1 MSVVVLAEKPDQA
14 KKFAA
19 AIKRGSTPLK
29 NLGGKY
35 EIDTDIL
42 GKTIVTWGIGHLVGL
57 SMPEKYES
65 RINKDEFDLK
75 NLPLLPHIN
84 EMIYEVQQGK
94 GKQFKV
100 VKECLESADEI
111 IIATDPD
118 REGENIAYN
127 IFKLCKRNIFSKPI
141 KRLWINSLTKQEI
154 QRGFKN
160 LRLAKETESF
170 YYEAN
175 ARQISDYLVG
185 MNFTELFTVKL
196 REQTGKK
203 DIYSLGRVQTPVNT
217 LVAQNDLEIKN
228 FKPQNYKVIE
238 CETIDKLPKVSF
250 KNKNEYFNE
259 ADYEGDTKK
268 YRLDNAS
275 QGLIEKIEVTNK
287 EQLSPKLFSLGGIQK
302 YANSKW
308 KYSTGQ
314 TLKIIQSLYQEGFLS
329 YPRTDCELITTNEF
343 AYLKEHLEEYKT
355 LLGLTFN
362 TNDLEPNKR
371 YVNDKAVLEHYAI
384 IPTTNLPDLTALSE
398 EQRNIYEVITKI
410 TCLMFSEPYKYQ
422 NTKVILNVNGLIFG
436 ASGNVPISLG
446 WKEVEELQEDEKKE
460 EDNNITMPKF
470 NEGEK
475 INIKVNT
482 IDKVTKEPPRL
493 TEGKLVGKGGLMDK
507 LNLGTPATRSSVID
521 TLLQRGYITLEN
533 TKVYP
538 TATGNLL
545 YDLTK
550 DLLIGKPEMTAQWEG
565 YLSKISKKEFT
576 RENFIKN
583 IHKFVET
590 VINQL
595 KEEDFESEFLQASIS
610 QNMIDIGNY
619 EVEEKVKV
627 FEVKEKGSNE
637 LFVIFKSFSGKQLTL
652 KIVQE
657 LLLNGK
663 TKSKIKGLI
672 SKEKKKYDA
681 YLVFDKVTKK
691 ICPFFEQSSDTC
703 EIKSE
708 KIDKYEV
715 VEKNKVF
722 EIKNTETEEKFIFFK
737 NNSGKI
743 ITLSIVKDL
752 LEKGK
757 TDKKIKFLSKNKKT
771 YEAYLIFDE
780 NTKQISKS
788 FE

>member
-14 KKFAA
+14 KKFAT
-19 AIKRGSTPLK
+19 AIKKGNSPLK

-65 RINKDEFDLK
+65 RVNKEDFDLR
-75 NLPLLPHIN
+75 NLPLLPDIN
-84 EMIYEVQQGK
+84 DMFYEVQEGK

-100 VKECLESADEI
+100 VKECLENADEI

-127 IFKLCKRNIFSKPI
+127 IFKLCKRNLFSKPM
-141 KRLWINSLTKQEI
+141 KRLWINSLTKGEI

-160 LRLAKETESF
+160 LRLAKETEPF

-175 ARQISDYLVG
+175 ARQIADYLVG

-196 REQTGKK
+196 RERTRKR

-217 LVAQNDLEIKN
+217 LVVKNDLEIKS

-238 CETIDKLPKVSF
+238 CVAVDKSPKVTF

-259 ADYEGDTKK
+259 ADYESDTKK
-268 YRLDNAS
+268 YRLDNSS
-275 QGLIEKIEVTNK
+275 QGIIEKVEITNK

-308 KYSTGQ
+308 KYPTGQ
-314 TLKIIQSLYQEGFLS
+314 TLKIIQSLYQEGYLS
-329 YPRTDCELITTNEF
+329 YPRTDCELITTDVF
-343 AYLKEHLEEYKT
+343 AYLRDNLEEYKA

-362 TNDLEPNKR
+362 TVNQEPNKR
-371 YVNDKAVLEHYAI
+371 YVNDEKVLEHYAI
-384 IPTTNLPDLTALSE
+384 IPTNNLPDLNTLSE

-410 TCLMFSEPYKYQ
+410 TCLMFCEAYKYE
-422 NTKVILNVNGLIFG
+422 NTKVTLNVNGLIFG
-436 ASGNVPISLG
+436 ASGNVPITLG
-446 WKEVEELQEDEKKE
+446 WKEVEQLHEEEDESE
-460 EDNNITMPKF
+460 NITMPKF

-482 IDKVTKEPPRL
+482 IDKVTKEPSRL

-521 TLLQRGYITLEN
+521 TLLKRGYIRIEK

-538 TATGNLL
+538 TPTGYLL

-550 DLLIGKPEMTAQWEG
+550 DLLIGKPEMTAKWEE

-576 RENFIKN
+576 RENFLRN
-583 IHKFVET
+583 IHKFVGT
-590 VINQL
+590 VVDQL
-595 KEEDFESEFLQASIS
+595 KEQPFKSEFLQASIN
-610 QNMIDIGNY
+610 QNIIEIGNY
-619 EVEEKVKV
+619 KVEEKAKV
-627 FEVKEKGSNE
+627 FEVKEKGSEE
-637 LFVIFKSFSGKQLTL
+637 LFVIFKSFNGKQLTR
-652 KIVQE
+652 KIIEE
-657 LLLNGK
+657 LLKDGK
-663 TKSKIKGLI
+663 TKSKVKGLV
-672 SKEKKKYDA
+672 SKENKKYEA
-681 YLVFDKVTKK
+681 YIVFDKTTKK
-691 ICPFFEQSSDTC
+691 VSTC
-703 EIKSE
+703 FDSE
-708 KIDKYEV
+708 AEKESVRIDKYEV

-722 EIKNTETEEKFIFFK
+722 EIIDTETEEKFLFYKI
-737 NNSGKI
+737 NSGKT
-743 ITLSIVKDL
+743 ITISIVKEL
-752 LEKGK
+752 LQKGK
-757 TDKKIKFLSKNKKT
+757 TADKIKGFLSKENKK
-771 YEAYLIFDE
+771 YEAYLVFDE
-780 NTKQISKS
+780 KAKKLSKS